1 LEIQE
6 IPYGKRKDEEEIY
19 IIKCFPRNYSICQT
33 LYKYT
38 PGQDSAY
45 IPYIKKILSS
55 LKITGRC
62 ALTGRVAGDCSG
74 GPIEWRTYKSAEMGI
89 SFSYPACWFF
99 EPPQGEDKRIHLQ
112 ARDSRIEISRLI
124 DTTGSR
130 VYFERMINHN
140 KNLKRNAAEYSEKN
154 ILLGNDSCT
163 TIRYKR
169 HTMRGNE
176 DVKEVNMYCLKKRLF
191 VSGHID
197 KYSPSQDSTYTPIID
212 KILGSFS
219 ITDGGAK

>member
-1 LEIQE
+1 
-6 IPYGKRKDEEEIY
+6 
-19 IIKCFPRNYSICQT
+19 
-33 LYKYT
+33 
-38 PGQDSAY
+38 
-45 IPYIKKILSS
+45 
-55 LKITGRC
+55 
-62 ALTGRVAGDCSG
+62 
-74 GPIEWRTYKSAEMGI
+74 
-89 SFSYPACWFF
+89 
-99 EPPQGEDKRIHLQ
+99 
-112 ARDSRIEISRLI
+112 
-124 DTTGSR
+124 
-130 VYFERMINHN
+130 MINHN